1 MASNSNYFR
10 MGQRQDNSG
19 IDCEIAFE
27 QLRERLVDQATYVL
41 PVLLIPISIVNFA
54 QAHYAL
60 GSVAAAGA
68 ALVLINLF
76 AVRRG
81 FERPVHNI
89 FLVICLTAITV
100 LSLVQRGVNGVF
112 WVPPTLMIFSI
123 VFPRHTIRL
132 YIILYALIVIGTA
145 FFTIDGDNS
154 WRLLVSTA
162 VTIALIY
169 ILLDVIYALQ
179 TKMARLALK
188 DELTGAYNRREMNAR
203 FAIAAD
209 RKKRYDAASSLM
221 IIDLDHFKSIND
233 TYGHAAGDRVLVELV
248 DLLRSNCRRADEVF
262 RAGGEEFV
270 ILLPD
275 TSIDGATTLVDK
287 IMKALRGR
295 RLADLSV
302 TASIGIAEIATDE
315 TVESWMSRADGAL
328 YRAKE
333 SGRNRAELG

>member
-19 IDCEIAFE
+19 IDSEIAFE
-27 QLRERLVDQATYVL
+27 QLREQLVDRATYVL

-68 ALVLINLF
+68 ALVLVNLF

-203 FAIAAD
+203 LAIAAD

-315 TVESWMSRADGAL
+315 TVESWMSRADAAL

>member
-19 IDCEIAFE
+19 IDSEIAFE
-27 QLRERLVDQATYVL
+27 QLRERLVDRATYVL

-68 ALVLINLF
+68 ALVLVNLF

-203 FAIAAD
+203 LAIAAD

-315 TVESWMSRADGAL
+315 TVESWMSRADAAL